1 MKSLGQ
7 RGLLY
12 RRNILLTSLLLLV
25 QRSTPTCFAFG
36 FHSLHNHQCSYRQ
49 AGRSQSCVVIPT
61 SKTELCVSYEDIT
74 TVHNG
79 EDTEQV
85 HQVIEE
91 EMSTI
96 QQQHN
101 PQLLS
106 LTLQELA
113 DELKGSGRAA
123 VVWDCIRSGIDP
135 NLYYNGLGMNDGS
148 DYAIATKWLAATSS
162 TAPPR
167 TDGSITS
174 KIKQDEHSILG
185 RREGQ
190 GLGISSFKKLQNL
203 MHNYHHS
210 NVNIH
215 QSSQRTDRD
224 ESIYTIENSIA
235 SLSHMKVSADGT
247 TKLLL
252 KMKKDGLEVESVI
265 IPWMDKGFSTLCVS

>member
-1 MKSLGQ
+1 MKRLGQ

-12 RRNILLTSLLLLV
+12 RRNILLTSLLVLV

-49 AGRSQSCVVIPT
+49 AT

-85 HQVIEE
+85 QVIEE
-91 EMSTI
+91 EISTT
-96 QQQHN
+96 QQHN

-135 NLYYNGLGMNDGS
+135 NLYYNGLGMNDSS
-148 DYAIATKWLAATSS
+148 DDAIATKWLDATSS
-162 TAPPR
+162 TAPPH
-167 TDGSITS
+167 TDGSIKS
-174 KIKQDEHSILG
+174 NVIQDEHSILG

-215 QSSQRTDRD
+215 QSSQQTDKD
-224 ESIYTIENSIA
+224 EFPIYTIENSIA

-252 KMKKDGLEVESVI
+252 KMKKDDLEVESVI

>member
-36 FHSLHNHQCSYRQ
+36 CFHSLHNHQCSYRQ

-85 HQVIEE
+85 QVMEE

-96 QQQHN
+96 QQHD

-106 LTLQELA
+106 LTLKELA

-135 NLYYNGLGMNDGS
+135 NLYYNGLGMNDSS
-148 DYAIATKWLAATSS
+148 DDAIATKWLAATSS
-162 TAPPR
+162 TAPPH

-174 KIKQDEHSILG
+174 NVIQDEHSILG

-252 KMKKDGLEVESVI
+252 KMKKDDLEVESVI

>member
-1 MKSLGQ
+1 MSTSPNLLDMNSLGQ
-7 RGLLY
+7 RGLFY
-12 RRNILLTSLLLLV
+12 RNILLTSLLLLV

-74 TVHNG
+74 TVHNR

-85 HQVIEE
+85 VV
-91 EMSTI
+91 
-96 QQQHN
+96 HN

-135 NLYYNGLGMNDGS
+135 NLYYNGLGMNDCS
-148 DYAIATKWLAATSS
+148 DYAIATKWLAVTSS
-162 TAPPR
+162 TAPPH
-167 TDGSITS
+167 THGSITS

-203 MHNYHHS
+203 MYKYHHS
-210 NVNIH
+210 NVDIH
-215 QSSQRTDRD
+215 QSSQQSDRD